1 MDVSAPEILLGFF
14 AIMCAVGVAY
24 GSRWISRRSDAV
36 LESTRLALR
45 SRHAVPEA
53 QSTLLDDPAGRPEM
67 SWAARLDADA
77 LAPDTPAD
85 VPTGVPAAPA
95 AAPAVADDDLE
106 STGRHRVPEEL
117 MRASTYLLSPDRI
130 ARARV
135 PAPRFQNVPDPLSH
149 DN

>member
-53 QSTLLDDPAGRPEM
+53 QSTLLDDSPGRPEM

-77 LAPDTPAD
+77 LAPGRPAD
-85 VPTGVPAAPA
+85 VPTGPPA
-95 AAPAVADDDLE
+95 AAAPTVADDDLE

-135 PAPRFQNVPDPLSH
+135 PAPRLQDVPDPLPH

>member
-1 MDVSAPEILLGFF
+1 MDVSAPEILLGLF

-45 SRHAVPEA
+45 SGHAE
-53 QSTLLDDPAGRPEM
+53 PEM
-67 SWAARLDADA
+67 NR
-77 LAPDTPAD
+77 PAQVD
-85 VPTGVPAAPA
+85 APA
-95 AAPAVADDDLE
+95 ASSPAASSPAADAGEDLE

-135 PAPRFQNVPDPLSH
+135 PAPRVQNVPHPLVRP